1 MQEWRAL
8 VAVSTIAPSEKFH
21 VAAGDKR
28 MACPFFMPVEKLE
41 NGAWPHPARLPL
53 GAGWSGRCTA
63 PGHEGEIPAQHGL
76 EQFCNLGYAAGCER
90 LPPDR
95 AWDAVRFAVTGG
107 AQAKSAQGGPSN
119 DGKSNDHDGT
129 LRLSNRIVQLRYVC
143 ERDHQP
149 VEDGKLEFDA
159 GRAQWLQR
167 HSDGRVQKMAECFM
181 ESHLAKRKLQAE
193 GAAK

>member
-1 MQEWRAL
+1 
-8 VAVSTIAPSEKFH
+8 
-21 VAAGDKR
+21 

-53 GAGWSGRCTA
+53 GGGLAGRCQG
-63 PGHEGEIPAQHGL
+63 PGQDREVPVTRAL
-76 EQFCNLGYAAGCER
+76 EEFCNLGYAARCGS

-107 AQAKSAQGGPSN
+107 AQTKGGQGRPGN
-119 DGKSNDHDGT
+119 DGKRNHPHLT
-129 LRLSNRIVQLRYVC
+129 HRLPNLIVQLRYVC

-159 GRAQWLQR
+159 GGARWVRR
-167 HSDGRVQKMAECFM
+167 HAAERGKKME
-181 ESHLAKRKLQAE
+181 EGLIDYTLAKRKLQAADG
-193 GAAK
+193 GAR